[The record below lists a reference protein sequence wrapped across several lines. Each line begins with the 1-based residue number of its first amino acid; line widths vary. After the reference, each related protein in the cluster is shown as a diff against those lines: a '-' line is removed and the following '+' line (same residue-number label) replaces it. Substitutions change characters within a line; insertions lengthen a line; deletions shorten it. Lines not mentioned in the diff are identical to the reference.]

1 MYLSMEGRRICMEIR
16 LSGEGYEIRIICDIS
31 QLSLSYK
38 VGLLN
43 GKRDQQQHRKEFK
56 NGYASWPQKY
66 LKSDFQGVYMAFKD
80 MRVDEITLEKY
91 HMRKKESFCVEEC
104 QVEIKET
111 AMPSKREYM
120 S

>member
-1 MYLSMEGRRICMEIR
+1 
-16 LSGEGYEIRIICDIS
+16 
-31 QLSLSYK
+31 
-38 VGLLN
+38 
-43 GKRDQQQHRKEFK
+43 
-56 NGYASWPQKY
+56 
-66 LKSDFQGVYMAFKD
+66 MAFKD